1 MKTEPKSKVVQKRLI
16 TSTYG
21 IIRCL
26 AFGICLEWNQNQNS
40 INEKSLIGF
49 CVGVC
54 DELSVGFCV
63 GVALGISA

>member
-40 INEKSLIGF
+40 INEKSLLEYDDI
-49 CVGVC
+49 
-54 DELSVGFCV
+54 DEIINE
-63 GVALGISA
+63 LGMKFGANT